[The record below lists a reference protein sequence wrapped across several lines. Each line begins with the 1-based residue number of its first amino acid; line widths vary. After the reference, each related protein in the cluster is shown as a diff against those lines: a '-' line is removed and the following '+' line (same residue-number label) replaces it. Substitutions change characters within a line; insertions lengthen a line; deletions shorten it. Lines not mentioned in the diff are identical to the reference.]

1 MSWER
6 EIEFVRRLLDRYHIQ
21 TLRFRPSEA
30 PEVDLGLRR
39 SMHLVDLHSDL
50 FQQVK
55 ERTLYGVEDTLRC
68 RYNALLLPDTGEIFL
83 IGPYL
88 THEVT
93 EQDLAAVIE
102 KNSLP
107 SSVMPL
113 LKQYYASLSVMILS
127 ESVTLGL
134 MDTLAEAVWGRDEPY
149 DAVFYDG
156 VQSIDVL
163 GSLDP
168 EQFNKTISA
177 AELRLMEERYTYEK
191 QLMHAVS
198 SGMTHQAQMIISK
211 ISEAMLEPR
220 TMDSLR
226 NVKNYGIICNTL
238 MRKAAEEGGVHP
250 FHIDQLSS
258 TMARKMENIRN
269 TADGMKL
276 FQTMVH
282 KYCLL
287 VRNHSMK
294 QYSQLV
300 QHVILR
306 IETDLTADLSL
317 AAHAAFLNVNSS
329 YLSTLFRRE
338 TGITLTEY
346 VNRQRVEHSL
356 FLLNATDMQIQN
368 IAQLCGIPDVN
379 YFTKTF
385 KRIIGKTPKE
395 YRRDTRQSNMAR

>member
-55 ERTLYGVEDTLRC
+55 ERTLYGVVDTLRC